1 MSCCCEFTGTKALVG
16 NKVSHANNK
25 SKMRQFVNL
34 KTKRY
39 FVEPFNHFV
48 SVRLTTRAMRTIDKQ
63 GGFVPALLNA
73 CECSLSQR
81 LQRLRREL
89 VKSSST
95 AKKAK

>member
-25 SKMRQFVNL
+25 TKTRQFVNL

-63 GGFVPALLNA
+63 GGFVSALINA
-73 CECSLSQR
+73 CECSLSE
-81 LQRLRREL
+81 RLRRLRRQL
-89 VKSSST
+89 VKASSV
-95 AKKAK
+95 KKAK

>member
-1 MSCCCEFTGTKALVG
+1 MGCRCEFTGNKALVG

-25 SKMRQFVNL
+25 TKTRQNINL

-63 GGFVPALLNA
+63 GGFVSALLHA
-73 CECSLSQR
+73 CECGLSTR

-89 VKSSST
+89 LKATGS
-95 AKKAK
+95 KKAS